1 MTQSAMIQ
9 VVRVGRI
16 GTATACPSPSRS
28 QVINRPNSGSNTT
41 PYICLG
47 TATTTQTGTAARRR
61 RYLVDAVVLF
71 IADPTAGAHIDT
83 SAVHGD
89 QILVGGNGLA
99 ESLAFSHRLCVVQR
113 IYTRVGSPMHS
124 RH

>member
-1 MTQSAMIQ
+1 MQQWVLKLDGKANFTLQIA
-9 VVRVGRI
+9 
-16 GTATACPSPSRS
+16 
-28 QVINRPNSGSNTT
+28 NRHISGLNTT

-47 TATTTQTGTAARRR
+47 TGTSTHTCTAAPRL
-61 RYLVDAVVLF
+61 RYLIDAVVLS
-71 IADPTAGAHIDT
+71 IADPTANAQIDT

-89 QILVGGNGLA
+89 QILAAGNGLA